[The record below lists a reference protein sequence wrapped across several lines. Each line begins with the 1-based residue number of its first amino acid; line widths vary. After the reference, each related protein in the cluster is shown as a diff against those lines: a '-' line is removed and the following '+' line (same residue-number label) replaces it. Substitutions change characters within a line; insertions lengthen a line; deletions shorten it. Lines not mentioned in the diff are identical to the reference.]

1 LGSDEEDEE
10 EEVAPAATQ
19 NHHTHRS
26 QLRWL
31 LLLLPLF
38 LLGWLASLPAFCRR
52 RGIEVF
58 LNKLS
63 QQSVGRAVRATVAEN
78 ASRKQKFMVWLP
90 LENFQ
95 SAVAT

>member
-63 QQSVGRAVRATVAEN
+63 QQSVGRWIRTRAVWTIELAKSSV
-78 ASRKQKFMVWLP
+78 
-90 LENFQ
+90 
-95 SAVAT
+95 